1 MSSTAEQHTKEL
13 LEAVVL
19 HTEATGDLI
28 WSLVW
33 LQTLLNELPA
43 DNRLKAAFL
52 IRLQTRRQERATFH
66 TLCSEVG
73 I

>member
-13 LEAVVL
+13 LEAIVL

-43 DNRLKAAFL
+43 DNALTNAFR
-52 IRLQTRRQERATFH
+52 IRLETRRQERPIFN